1 MRLLIISGMSGSG
14 KSIALQLLEDLG
26 FYCSDNLP
34 LPLLP
39 AFAQQ
44 IASQQEGEET
54 LNAAVGIDA
63 RNLNYDFE
71 QFNALIMRIRERG
84 IPCSIFFLTANDVSI
99 VKRFSET
106 RRRHPLTRDNLSL
119 NDAINAERALL
130 APMAGE
136 ADLIIDTSETNVHQL
151 RELLRDWVQS
161 AESRSLSLLFQSF
174 AFKHGVPADA
184 DFVFDMRCLPNPH
197 WQTDLRP
204 YSGLDQ
210 PVADFLQKQEMVEGM
225 AVDVRRFLDTWIPKF
240 EAENR
245 SYLTVAFGCTGG
257 KHRSVY
263 MNERMAACFRGGG
276 RNIIVRHRDLEKN
289 K

>member
-63 RNLNYDFE
+63 RNLSYDFE
-71 QFNALIMRIRERG
+71 QFNALITRIRERG
-84 IPCSIFFLTANDVSI
+84 IPCSIFFLTANDASI

-119 NDAINAERALL
+119 NDAINAERTLL

-204 YSGLDQ
+204 YSGLDK

-225 AVDVRRFLDTWIPKF
+225 AADVHRFLDTWIPKF

-263 MNERMAACFRGGG
+263 MTERMAACFRGGG
-276 RNIIVRHRDLEKN
+276 RSIIVRHRDLEKN